1 MDWTDPDLSEAM
13 SLFKQ
18 KLKLYIEDGIITD
31 DGAKARKISI
41 GVEDVGL
48 RRLYASGLSDDDR
61 KKSDTLWK
69 FFEDQLKLNVN
80 FRIHHLQLMQ
90 FRQKSGESKD
100 DFVNR
105 ARTLGLKCQF
115 SDDELTERVI
125 NHSQH
130 TT

>member
-1 MDWTDPDLSEAM
+1 M

-18 KLKLYIEDGIITD
+18 KMKLYIEDGNITD
-31 DGAKARKISI
+31 DAAKARKISI
-41 GVEDVGL
+41 GVGDVGL
-48 RRLYASGLSDDDR
+48 RRLNASGLSDDNR

-80 FRIHHLQLMQ
+80 FRINRLQLMQ
-90 FRQKSGESKD
+90 FRQKSGESTD

-115 SDDELTERVI
+115 SDA
-125 NHSQH
+125 N
-130 TT
+130 